1 MRRQNHA
8 YRSFARL
15 QAAWG
20 GIFAVLITVL
30 GGCLKPA
37 AAPDAPPPPQVT
49 VACPQ
54 PAEVTDYED
63 FTGHIEAV
71 KSVSVQAMVSGRLEK
86 VLFKEGAMVEENQPL
101 FLIDPNVFQAQYDQT
116 VANLNLAKAHLKRL
130 ELDLQRAKSLLP
142 TKAIAQSDY
151 DKAEG
156 DRDEAAAAVAVAV
169 ASMNSAKDNLEYT
182 TVRAKFAGRISRQM
196 VDPGNMVRAN
206 DTKLT
211 TLVTNDQL
219 YVYFDI
225 DERTT
230 IKIRRL
236 FDAGELCAG
245 GHSPLTINYGL
256 ADEEGFPRTASVNFV
271 DNQIDMSTGTWRLRA
286 KIDKPD
292 PTLLPNMFLRVRV
305 PLGTPYHALLVPEKA
320 LGTDQGQNFLY
331 VIDKDNKAVY
341 KQVTCAI
348 ACGPLPEGMRAILP
362 SKSKPEDKSSSQRI
376 SGSGNDD
383 LKPTDRFV
391 INGLQRIRA
400 GQKVDPKEEAP
411 RTEAGKKEKQMAE
424 TPPQPKVAER

>member
-1 MRRQNHA
+1 LTA
-8 YRSFARL
+8 
-15 QAAWG
+15 
-20 GIFAVLITVL
+20 VL
-30 GGCLKPA
+30 GGCFQS
-37 AAPDAPPPPQVT
+37 APPRPAPPPPQVT
-49 VACPQ
+49 VAYPQ
-54 PAEVTDYED
+54 PAKVIDYED

-71 KSVSVQAMVSGRLEK
+71 KSVTVQAMVSGRLEK

-116 VANLNLAKAHLKRL
+116 VANVKLAKAHLDRL
-130 ELDLQRAKSLLP
+130 ELDLKRAKSLLP
-142 TKAIAQSDY
+142 TNAIAQSDY
-151 DKAEG
+151 DKAQG
-156 DRDEAAAAVAVAV
+156 DRDEAAAALEVAVA
-169 ASMNSAKDNLEYT
+169 ARNSAKDNLEYT

-211 TLVTNDQL
+211 TLVSNDLL

-236 FDAGELCAG
+236 IDASNFASAE
-245 GHSPLTINYGL
+245 HSPLTISYGL

-305 PLGTPYHALLVPEKA
+305 PLGKPYDTLFVPERA
-320 LGTDQGQNFLY
+320 LGTDQGQSFLY

-341 KQVTCAI
+341 KQV
-348 ACGPLPEGMRAILP
+348 ACGPLRDGMRAIT
-362 SKSKPEDKSSSQRI
+362 
-376 SGSGNDD
+376 SG
-383 LKPTDRFV
+383 LQPTERFV

-400 GQKVDPKEEAP
+400 GQVVDPKEETP
-411 RTEAGKKEKQMAE
+411 KNEAGKKEKQMAE

>member
-1 MRRQNHA
+1 
-8 YRSFARL
+8 
-15 QAAWG
+15 
-20 GIFAVLITVL
+20 
-30 GGCLKPA
+30 
-37 AAPDAPPPPQVT
+37 VT
-49 VACPQ
+49 VAYPQ
-54 PAEVTDYED
+54 PAKVVDYED

-71 KSVSVQAMVSGRLEK
+71 KSVTVQAMVSGRLEK
-86 VLFKEGAMVEENQPL
+86 VLFKEGAMVKENDPL
-101 FLIDPNVFQAQYDQT
+101 FLIDPNVFQAQYEQT
-116 VANLNLAKAHLKRL
+116 VANVNLAKAHLKRL

-142 TKAIAQSDY
+142 TKAISQGDY
-151 DKAEG
+151 DKAQG
-156 DRDEAAAAVAVAV
+156 DRDEAAATVDVAV

-211 TLVTNDQL
+211 TLVSNDLL

-236 FDAGELCAG
+236 FDSGEFASA
-245 GHSPLTINYGL
+245 GHSPLTITYGL

-292 PTLLPNMFLRVRV
+292 PCLLPNMFVRVRV
-305 PLGTPYHALLVPEKA
+305 PVGKPYDALFVPERA
-320 LGTDQGQNFLY
+320 LGTEQGERFLY
-331 VIDKDNKAVY
+331 VIDKDNKAVN
-341 KQVTCAI
+341 KQVTC
-348 ACGPLPEGMRAILP
+348 GPLRDGMRAIAPYSKQNPGGLLP
-362 SKSKPEDKSSSQRI
+362 TE
-376 SGSGNDD
+376 
-383 LKPTDRFV
+383 RFV

-400 GQKVDPKEEAP
+400 GQVVDPKEETP
-411 RTEAGKKEKQMAE
+411 KNEAGKKEKRAPAPGMMTPLLPVPVAE
-424 TPPQPKVAER
+424 KPSQPKVAGR